1 MIRMLAIRWPI
12 CALVLLLAASSANAA
27 GAGDHRRLQ
36 YEQQQDALNLR
47 MQQSLRARR
56 QDLAPADAQ
65 RLNQLQLQQR
75 LEQHQLEIQQVQRD
89 RALRQ
94 SGSIAPEFRDRTLD
108 AQRELF
114 AQERQLQIQR
124 TPASS
129 SASPSSSASGRRSAR
144 SAGRTSCNG
153 LRTSKTQASETS

>member
-1 MIRMLAIRWPI
+1 MKAARYAVFA
-12 CALVLLLAASSANAA
+12 CAVLYVSGAAPAANAA
-27 GAGDHRRLQ
+27 DPRRLQ
-36 YEQQQDALNLR
+36 YEQQQDTLNLR
-47 MQQSLRARR
+47 LQQSLRAR
-56 QDLAPADAQ
+56 QHELAPDDAR

-108 AQRELF
+108 AQHELF

-124 TPASS
+124 FELDQQ
-129 SASPSSSASGRRSAR
+129 RLIQSAR
-144 SAGRTSCNG
+144 PQPLQPPLGAPQST
-153 LRTSKTQASETS
+153 LPLP